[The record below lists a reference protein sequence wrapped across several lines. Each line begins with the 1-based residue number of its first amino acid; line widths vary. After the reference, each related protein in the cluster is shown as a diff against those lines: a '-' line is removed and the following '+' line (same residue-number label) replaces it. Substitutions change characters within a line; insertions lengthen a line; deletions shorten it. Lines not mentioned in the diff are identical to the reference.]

1 MARGTPSM
9 VALLGLLAVAGY
21 QNREKIGEWLNKEG
35 GGNAP
40 GQPGQ
45 QGGLGGILGGLGRL
59 FGGVNANSVVNE
71 GVGGLVDHF
80 RQNGQGAAAESWVKT
95 GPNQPIAPGQLE
107 KAIGPDVLDTLTRQT
122 GLSREELLDRLSRTL
137 PDAVDK
143 YNPDGKIPPPNPA

>member
-21 QNREKIGEWLNKEG
+21 QNREKIGEWLNKQG

-40 GQPGQ
+40 GEPGQ

-143 YNPDGKIPPPNPA
+143 YTPDGKIPPPNPA